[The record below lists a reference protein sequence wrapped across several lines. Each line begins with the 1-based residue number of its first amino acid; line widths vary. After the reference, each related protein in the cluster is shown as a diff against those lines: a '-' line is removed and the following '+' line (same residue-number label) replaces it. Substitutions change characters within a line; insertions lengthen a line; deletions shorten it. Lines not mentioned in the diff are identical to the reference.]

1 MGEIITILIIIL
13 TLLTIF
19 CLYKFLDKRGL
30 YFALI
35 IFNIISF
42 ILSFKISV
50 ILKMNINTGIIT
62 LIETFS
68 ILYILIIKYGDKDL
82 KNLLKITFIANIM
95 TALIITIMNY
105 FIPAIT
111 ETISINMQ
119 GTFEYNYKILIIY
132 PFIILLSEFII
143 AKTYNLISL
152 IQSNIPVC
160 IILTYIITSLVYTI
174 LASTLYYI
182 NVLEIKQSLFIGIS
196 TYIIGVF
203 ITIIN
208 VIYIKYLTDRKVKK
222 WSIPSLLF

>member
-222 WSIPSLLF
+222 